1 MEGTTNARAFAMN
14 ANVSQA
20 ARGAR
25 RWSFVASLI
34 ALPTLGVLAIVLSG
48 LWGGSADDTEHLM
61 RYVLPKVVPNTA
73 LLVAIVVLCATLLG
87 TVCAALVEF
96 CEFPGRRILQVLLL
110 LPLSFPGY
118 VLAFI
123 YLGLFDYA
131 GPVQTFFREQFGV
144 SLNGVAG
151 SLPGLSFVLT
161 LALFPYVYML
171 ARTGFA
177 SQGRR
182 AFEVASSCQ
191 LSPLVAFRKAVL
203 PLSMPWIAA
212 GALLVAMETLADFGT
227 VSVFNYDTFTT
238 AIYKTWF
245 GLFSLQGAL
254 KLASLLLL
262 LVAVVVAIER
272 YFALR
277 RKRTSQAWGKPARF
291 ILTTG
296 RAWSASLLLGVVVVA
311 GFLVPITQL
320 AVWSFGA
327 GIQEW
332 NSGYWSRVKSSV
344 VLGVLS
350 ALLIALLSLLL
361 VFAKR
366 RHDNLFTRM
375 AVRIAGLGYAL
386 PGTLLAVGVFVAVTQ
401 TGKGLS
407 ALVGGSTAIQT
418 LFGAGLAVTFLAY
431 LVRFSAVA
439 LGTIENGVLRVS
451 PSLDDA
457 SILLGR
463 DGLGLL
469 HRLHLPLLRPSLI
482 AAMLLVFVDVLKEM
496 PITLMTRP
504 FGWDTLAVRVFERT
518 AEAQWAE
525 AAPAALL
532 IVVVGFIP
540 VLLLTRK
547 MTHATSR

>member
-1 MEGTTNARAFAMN
+1 MTLTIAR
-14 ANVSQA
+14 S
-20 ARGAR
+20 GEW
-25 RWSFVASLI
+25 RWSLFAVLI
-34 ALPTLGVLAIVLSG
+34 ALPTVAVLFVVLSG
-48 LWGGSADDTEHLM
+48 LWGGSPDDTEHLVQ
-61 RYVLPKVVPNTA
+61 YVLPRVIPNT
-73 LLVAIVVLCATLLG
+73 LMLVVIVVLCTTVIG
-87 TVCAALVEF
+87 TACAALVEF
-96 CEFPGRRILQVLLL
+96 CQFPGRRVLQVMLL

-123 YLGLFDYA
+123 YLGLFDYS
-131 GPVQTFFREQFGV
+131 GPVQSTTRAFGL
-144 SLNGVAG
+144 SLHDLFG
-151 SLPGLSFVLT
+151 SALPGVSFVLT

-191 LSPLVAFRKAVL
+191 MSPMQAFRRAVL

-227 VSVFNYDTFTT
+227 VAVFNYDTFTT

-262 LVAVVVAIER
+262 LVAVFVVIER
-272 YFALR
+272 YFAVR
-277 RKRTSQAWGKPARF
+277 RRRTSQAWGEPTRFCLSTARGWSV
-291 ILTTG
+291 TTLL
-296 RAWSASLLLGVVVVA
+296 SLIVFA
-311 GFLVPITQL
+311 GFLVPIAQL
-320 AVWSFGA
+320 FLWAFGA
-327 GIQEW
+327 GLAEW
-332 NSGYWSRVKSSV
+332 NSGYWKLVRSSV
-344 VLGVLS
+344 LLGMTS
-350 ALLIALLSLLL
+350 AVLIAVTSLLL
-361 VFAKR
+361 VFAQR
-366 RHDNLFTRM
+366 RHKNVMTRM

-386 PGTLLAVGVFVAVTQ
+386 PGTLLAVGVFFAVIQ

-407 ALVGGSTAIQT
+407 ALVGGSLAIQSV
-418 LFGAGLAVTFLAY
+418 FSAGLAVTVLAY

-439 LGTIENGVLRVS
+439 LGTLENGLLRVP
-451 PSLDDA
+451 PSFDDA
-457 SILLGR
+457 GRQFGR

-469 HRLHLPLLRPSLI
+469 QFVHLPLLRPSLL

-518 AEAQWAE
+518 AEAQWVE

-532 IVVVGFIP
+532 IVLVGFIP

-547 MTHATSR
+547 MTHATSH